1 MEAKLVIVGGKANKT
16 QVAVKLPAVIG
27 RSREADVTVAHPMI
41 SRKHCQLYEV
51 DGLVMVR
58 DLGSLN
64 GLFVGREQVS
74 EARLDPSAEFTIG
87 PITFRIEY
95 QYAGEVA
102 ADAEASTVG
111 DTAERELAGQ
121 GPQSQDGD
129 PVPVV
134 GPPEGVAEAEETL
147 STEDDDDGFDF
158 DPDPV
163 AGKPVI
169 APPDGELPDF
179 SAWAAGEAE
188 PEPTPPPPPSEPA
201 AGTPREPDSDPESSA
216 EEEMGEVPRSGP
228 DEPEEPEASEHEDQ
242 DDDQDRDDDD
252 EDLNKFFESF
262 S

>member
-1 MEAKLVIVGGKANKT
+1 MEAKLVIVGGKADKT

-51 DGLVMVR
+51 DGAVMVR

-102 ADAEASTVG
+102 AEADASTVDDTG
-111 DTAERELAGQ
+111 DQAESEFVDEAPRLH
-121 GPQSQDGD
+121 DGD
-129 PVPVV
+129 QVPVV

-158 DPDPV
+158 DPEPI
-163 AGKPVI
+163 GEQPVI

-179 SAWAAGEAE
+179 SAWGAGDAE

-201 AGTPREPDSDPESSA
+201 TGPPQEPDSDRESPAA
-216 EEEMGEVPRSGP
+216 EETGEVPESEP
-228 DEPEEPEASEHEDQ
+228 DEPEPPGASE
-242 DDDQDRDDDD
+242 D
-252 EDLNKFFESF
+252 EDLDKFFENF